1 MESVIARSWRR
12 RRGRIGTRYEVTPP
26 RPETQVLQP
35 GRRARWVSTDA
46 EHSPDVSDDIMV
58 GIREEVHRAWVAGVL
73 FQGEVVVDLMQ
84 PLERVIDQLRLNG
97 ELLWRT
103 NYMGMAEEDPVTEA
117 FYVEDGLTSAGRRK
131 CRGMTAENLMTEAL
145 VENLMM
151 EAFFMADGLTHAGQR
166 WKPVG

>member
-1 MESVIARSWRR
+1 MESVIARNWRR

-73 FQGEVVVDLMQ
+73 FQGEVVADLMQ
-84 PLERVIDQLRLNG
+84 PLERVMDQLPNAVFLPRLNG
-97 ELLWRT
+97 KLLWRIKC
-103 NYMGMAEEDPVTEA
+103 MGIAEEGLVTEA
-117 FYVEDGLTSAGRRK
+117 FFIEDG
-131 CRGMTAENLMTEAL
+131 
-145 VENLMM
+145 
-151 EAFFMADGLTHAGQR
+151 
-166 WKPVG
+166 